1 MPSNRRLRQSR
12 AKDDKITHTLRA
24 ATKRTKE
31 PRSEELSP
39 EQRAELAQQIEAKE
53 RRGKPLSI

>member
-12 AKDDKITHTLRA
+12 AKDDKVTRTLRA
-24 ATKRTKE
+24 AAKRTKE

-39 EQRAELAQQIEAKE
+39 EQRAELAQQIEAEE
-53 RRGKPLSI
+53 RRGKPPSI